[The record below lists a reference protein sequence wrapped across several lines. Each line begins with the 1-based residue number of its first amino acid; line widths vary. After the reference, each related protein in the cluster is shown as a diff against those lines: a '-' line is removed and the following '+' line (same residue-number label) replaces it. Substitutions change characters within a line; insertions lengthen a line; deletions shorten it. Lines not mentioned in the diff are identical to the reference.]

1 MPVSSSVEVW
11 IAMEEKVLPGGTQG
25 APGEPQSVS
34 GVLSCPDPLSNPRVS
49 LMALY
54 SVVK

>member
-1 MPVSSSVEVW
+1 
-11 IAMEEKVLPGGTQG
+11 MEEKVLPGGTQG